1 MYKYN
6 MGGSVPRETNIGGQR
21 HSLAYINPFEEDLLN
36 TQYRGGEGQPMP
48 PVPGPGGIPSYP
60 PAGRKDGSGYTTTA
74 PKTTTYKRGSGRDE
88 RLQEEAN
95 KNKAAN
101 LQKTLDTLASTA
113 ARQNEID
120 ANKQA
125 AESMLL
131 AGVTNVGGSGTATRE
146 EAERKIKLQNTL
158 DTLTAGAARQNEIDA
173 AAPVAQPT
181 QANSLTESLA
191 NFLTPGDMMEYVN
204 GQLVYGPKHPKAG
217 QPVAEGEKNSFGF
230 TAGMADTAPGGGI
243 MGALSGAVSGAVDD
257 VTMGIKAGLFSTR
270 EKGIENLLE
279 AGYTQDEID
288 AYYARTDATKQRM
301 KDQAAANYANRG
313 DDKDMA
319 AAVIDD
325 PCPEGY
331 KLDPISNECVM
342 DDTIDVLNPGGQQ
355 VTDFVMPSVNPVI
368 GQAANY
374 TGAVAPTNMPMPLQ
388 PYAPGTSGNLL
399 QSSAPGL
406 ARTRA
411 GGIMGL

>member
-1 MYKYN
+1 
-6 MGGSVPRETNIGGQR
+6 MGP
-21 HSLAYINPFEEDLLN
+21 
-36 TQYRGGEGQPMP
+36 
-48 PVPGPGGIPSYP
+48 
-60 PAGRKDGSGYTTTA
+60 TA

-101 LQKTLDTLASTA
+101 LQNTLDTLASTA

-146 EAERKIKLQNTL
+146 EAERKINLQKTL

-173 AAPVAQPT
+173 AATVAQPT

-191 NFLTPGDMMEYVN
+191 NFLTPGDGMEYVN
-204 GQLVYGPKHPKAG
+204 GRLVYGKNHPTKPG
-217 QPVAEGEKNSFGF
+217 LPVAEGEKNSFGF

-270 EKGIENLLE
+270 EKGIGNLLE

>member
-48 PVPGPGGIPSYP
+48 PVPGPGGVPSYYYGQGMQTTSKEFQEGKTGTGKSSTFASSKP
-60 PAGRKDGSGYTTTA
+60 QKQSFKDSKEDKAQARKNKEDKILSDAAAVAADKEIAKMLASGTYTKNIQGALVDSSDDSAGFDFPDVLSTPT
-74 PKTTTYKRGSGRDE
+74 PLVVTTYKG
-88 RLQEEAN
+88 Q
-95 KNKAAN
+95 
-101 LQKTLDTLASTA
+101 Q
-113 ARQNEID
+113 
-120 ANKQA
+120 
-125 AESMLL
+125 
-131 AGVTNVGGSGTATRE
+131 NVGPQGPLAPTTSVRPPVRPDDLKG
-146 EAERKIKLQNTL
+146 ERT
-158 DTLTAGAARQNEIDA
+158 
-173 AAPVAQPT
+173 
-181 QANSLTESLA
+181 
-191 NFLTPGDMMEYVN
+191 
-204 GQLVYGPKHPKAG
+204 
-217 QPVAEGEKNSFGF
+217 
-230 TAGMADTAPGGGI
+230 GI
-243 MGALSGAVSGAVDD
+243 MGIVDD
-257 VTMGIKAGLFSTR
+257 IVRGGKTILSDIAMTYYAGTGTPEERKQKLFD
-270 EKGIENLLE
+270 
-279 AGYTQDEID
+279 AGYSPMDVDDFMASVVKPQERITNQPIFRD
-288 AYYARTDATKQRM
+288 
-301 KDQAAANYANRG
+301 
-313 DDKDMA
+313 DDKDMT

-331 KLDPISNECVM
+331 KLDPITNQCVM

-374 TGAVAPTNMPMPLQ
+374 TGAVAPMNAPMPLQ